1 MVTDIYVV
9 ENGACITSDI
19 CIIGSG
25 AAGITIAREFLNSR
39 TTVTVLEAGGKAF
52 EAPSQDPYMSHV
64 VGLPNGGIHHG
75 RVRQLGGSTTL
86 WAGQALPFFSIDFEK
101 REWIP
106 NSGWPIT
113 REDLLPFYFRAEE
126 VMQIPHVV
134 NDESGWPSGRSPP
147 PPYRAG
153 SVVNYFS
160 QFTTTPNFVDKYGV
174 QIATAKNI
182 RLLTHGN
189 VTSLEANA
197 AATALDKV
205 IVRAL
210 DGHGIEVRARYF
222 VVCCGGIESARL
234 LLLSD
239 SVEHDGIGNRYDVV
253 GRYFQDHPGVGVP
266 VHPVAGSSFH
276 DLYDSYRISGIR
288 HSIKIVAS
296 GELQRSESINHIGG
310 EIYYPPTEED
320 SIVAA
325 KELLKISR
333 QPRRFAELPSALG
346 KVMRNPGRVITAA
359 YRHYVRK
366 MPPSVASS
374 KPMLGFGGEQEPNPE
389 SRITLST
396 DLDVLGK
403 RRTILDWRMTR
414 NDVRSMEIYLH
425 VLAAEW
431 RRLGI
436 AVLEENSAELAG
448 RENGD
453 RGGFVD
459 ANHHMGTTRM
469 GDNPRCSVVDSRCRV
484 HGYGNLYIGSA
495 SVFPTGSFSNPTL
508 TILALSLR
516 IADELKQ
523 RLDQDL

>member
-1 MVTDIYVV
+1 MVTDIHAV
-9 ENGACITSDI
+9 ENGTCVTSDI

-25 AAGITIAREFLNSR
+25 AAGITLAREFLNCQA
-39 TTVTVLEAGGKAF
+39 TVTVLEAGGKVF
-52 EAPSQDPYMSHV
+52 EASSQDPYKSEV
-64 VGLPNGGIHHG
+64 IGLPHGGIHHG

-86 WAGQALPFFSIDFEK
+86 WAGQALPFFPIDFEK

-106 NSGWPIT
+106 YSGWPIT
-113 REDLLPFYFRAEE
+113 REELLPFYYRAEE
-126 VMQIPHVV
+126 VMQIPHVK
-134 NDESGWPSGRSPP
+134 NDENGWPVGKLPP
-147 PPYRAG
+147 PPYTPG

-160 QFTTTPNFVDKYGV
+160 QFTTTPNFVQKYGEL
-174 QIATAKNI
+174 IATAKNVS
-182 RLLTHGN
+182 LLTHGN

-197 AATALDKV
+197 TATALDKV

-210 DGHGIEVRARYF
+210 DGHSIHVKARFF

-239 SVEHDGIGNRYDVV
+239 SVESHGIGNRYDVV

-266 VHPVAGSSFH
+266 VRPIAGSSFH
-276 DLYDSYRISGIR
+276 EFYDSYRLKGIR
-288 HSIKIVAS
+288 HSIKVVAS
-296 GELQRSESINHIGG
+296 DELQRSEAITHIGG
-310 EIYYPPTEED
+310 EIYYPPNEED

-325 KELLKISR
+325 KELLKIARHPHRLS
-333 QPRRFAELPSALG
+333 ELPSAMG
-346 KVMRNPGRVITAA
+346 KVIRNPSRVITAA

-366 MPPSVASS
+366 MPPSVASTE
-374 KPMLGFGGEQEPNPE
+374 PMLGFGGEQEPNPE
-389 SRITLST
+389 SRITLSS
-396 DLDVLGK
+396 DVDALSK
-403 RRTILDWRMTR
+403 RRTVLNWRMTR
-414 NDVRSMEIYLH
+414 NDVRSMEVYLR

-436 AVLEENSAELAG
+436 AILEADRVELAG
-448 RENGD
+448 RETGAS
-453 RGGFVD
+453 GGFVD

-469 GDNPRCSVVDSRCRV
+469 GENPRYSVVDSHCRV

-508 TILALSLR
+508 TVLALSLR

-523 RLDQDL
+523 QLE